1 MGITSVVPCVTA
13 VLYVHL
19 SVHGTFIG
27 GSGVYKEQTKLRCLI
42 VFENLLTVQYSLVNF
57 GVV

>member
-27 GSGVYKEQTKLRCLI
+27 GSGVYKEDKIAVLDSI
-42 VFENLLTVQYSLVNF
+42 
-57 GVV
+57 